1 MTRRALLMSL
11 FCLCLSVSS
20 FENSVWAQPPQG
32 SGKAESLER
41 KIQAMEKTVA
51 GLEDAN
57 AMLVE
62 NLAECAQENEAL
74 RHELKT
80 GKELQSVT
88 EEKARLVENLRKM
101 LSTNS
106 ELDFLRV
113 LDTDHLKMLQ
123 EIIGKRIGV
132 ADFTDH

>member
-1 MTRRALLMSL
+1 MSL

-20 FENSVWAQPPQG
+20 FENSVWAQSPQG

-41 KIQAMEKTVA
+41 KIQAMQQTVA

-62 NLAECAQENEAL
+62 NLAECAQENENL

-80 GKELQSVT
+80 GKEPQSVT
-88 EEKARLVENLRKM
+88 EEKARLVENLRNM

-106 ELDFLRV
+106 GLDFLRV
-113 LDTDHLKMLQ
+113 LDTDHLKILQ

>member
-1 MTRRALLMSL
+1 MSL

-20 FENSVWAQPPQG
+20 FENSVWAQSPQG

-41 KIQAMEKTVA
+41 KIHAMEKTVA